1 MSHYVF
7 SFILFSFICK
17 VWMLYKKKIE
27 KWGRGVNCEEEMR
40 EKNELGEGGCVC
52 VVGEKKKERQG
63 GYMGGGEKK
72 KGNGEWGLGVQC
84 EKRGSGKERR
94 KKKLKG
100 KKLNRFYLYV
110 HFVWYKVYNCENLFR

>member
-7 SFILFSFICK
+7 SFILFSFICN

-52 VVGEKKKERQG
+52 VVGEKKKER
-63 GYMGGGEKK
+63 
-72 KGNGEWGLGVQC
+72 
-84 EKRGSGKERR
+84 
-94 KKKLKG
+94 
-100 KKLNRFYLYV
+100 
-110 HFVWYKVYNCENLFR
+110 